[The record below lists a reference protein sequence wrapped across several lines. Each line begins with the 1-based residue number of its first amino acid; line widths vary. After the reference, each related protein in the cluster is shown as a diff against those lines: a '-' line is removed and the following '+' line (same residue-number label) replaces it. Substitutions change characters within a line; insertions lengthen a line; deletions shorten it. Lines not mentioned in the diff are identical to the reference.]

1 MSRIIFCLGSNVG
14 DRNSYLTQAINFLQI
29 RLELTNLRQSSILQN
44 RALLLP
50 DAPPEWN
57 IDFYNIAISAD
68 INLITFAPLK
78 IIKIIQKIEKD
89 LGRINRG
96 KWSPREIDI
105 DIAIIDNLEIHLEST
120 LQIPHKELFKRD
132 FFLKTI
138 REIEPK
144 ILEELENEK

>member
-78 IIKIIQKIEKD
+78 ILKIIQKIEKD
-89 LGRINRG
+89 LGRINR
-96 KWSPREIDI
+96 
-105 DIAIIDNLEIHLEST
+105 
-120 LQIPHKELFKRD
+120 
-132 FFLKTI
+132 
-138 REIEPK
+138 
-144 ILEELENEK
+144 